1 MLEVPVYNTSGE
13 QTDTMQVD
21 EAAFGGTVNA
31 PLLKQAIVAYQANRR
46 RGTAATKS
54 RGLVRGSSQKLFRQ
68 KGTGRARRGTIRTN
82 LLRGGGVAFAK
93 RSRDL
98 GKKLPR
104 KMRRA
109 ALNSAL
115 LAKMLGEDLLV
126 IEELRMDAP
135 KTKQLA
141 AILDNLGIERSCLLA
156 LADRDMNTYLSS
168 RNIPSLTVRT
178 AAELN
183 AYEVATR
190 RKMVVTRPAMDA
202 LIRGEAQRAAVPA
215 AVAEEAE
222 A

>member
-1 MLEVPVYNTSGE
+1 
-13 QTDTMQVD
+13 
-21 EAAFGGTVNA
+21 
-31 PLLKQAIVAYQANRR
+31 
-46 RGTAATKS
+46 
-54 RGLVRGSSQKLFRQ
+54 
-68 KGTGRARRGTIRTN
+68 
-82 LLRGGGVAFAK
+82 
-93 RSRDL
+93 
-98 GKKLPR
+98 
-104 KMRRA
+104 
-109 ALNSAL
+109 
-115 LAKMLGEDLLV
+115 
-126 IEELRMDAP
+126 MDAP

-190 RKMVVTRPAMDA
+190 RKMLVTRAAMDA
-202 LIRGEAQRAAVPA
+202 LTRGEAQRAAVPA